1 MYHYQGP
8 NNPTPLVTHDHDGI
22 PYKEAVKR
30 MEAIDMALAADME
43 WLTKIIP
50 GDDDDP
56 PVEWSGYM
64 NYMARE
70 KGFISKSTRYIYG
83 PLIDAPPSHPD
94 TVQLDLRGQL
104 DEGLRTRGH
113 FECFL

>member
-1 MYHYQGP
+1 MIMMASR
-8 NNPTPLVTHDHDGI
+8 T
-22 PYKEAVKR
+22 EAVKR
-30 MEAIDMALAADME
+30 MADIDMALAADME
-43 WLTKIIP
+43 WLTKIVH

-64 NYMARE
+64 IYVARE

-94 TVQLDLRGQL
+94 TVLTSRVYIDA
-104 DEGLRTRGH
+104 
-113 FECFL
+113 FMK